1 MQSTVETLTIP
12 EIPDD
17 ADLIRAAI
25 AYANAG
31 FYVLAVEPDT
41 KRPAAFYGK
50 GWPHMSSRDP
60 QEIAYWFSGS
70 PYQLALHIGRSG
82 AVAFD
87 IDEPDKIPAVLQRAF
102 DECRPPTQ
110 STRKVGGRGHRL
122 FQVPDGRRLGNSVGG
137 LGRGWG
143 DVRGR
148 NGIIVV
154 EPSFHTKHSEG
165 GQYKWL
171 TTGHVPLLPDYVAE
185 LLPDAGVDTEAATDA
200 VVRQF
205 LEEYTEERR
214 SALLTAVL
222 NKFSKELQ
230 EGSRHE
236 ALVRNL
242 VWAMREA
249 RLGWYPAQ
257 VAADT
262 LQAMFVNAMKG
273 ERHPR
278 PEFHGALAFAVAQ
291 ALLID
296 PDERRD
302 EASARLRA
310 RDAAKKAAIG
320 VIAQD
325 GVARPKSRPRD
336 PEDYFHDKSAG
347 IDVEMLVHDVISLG
361 PIAVG
366 PSGDVWTYDAGV
378 WKLNPK
384 EVGKRVWQ
392 LLGPRYRGS
401 HATNAEH
408 GVAAEAM
415 QIAIEPIPDYMNFA
429 NGILEWRTGE
439 LHEHSPH
446 FGSTVQ
452 FPLEWNPDAE
462 CPQFDDFL
470 ATIFSEDYVELA
482 WQMIGYLMFS
492 GNPHQKAFM
501 FLGSGANGKGTLMRV
516 IEALLGSHNCSSESL
531 DDLNNN
537 RFAAYSLFGKI
548 ANLAGDIDA
557 TYQTSTAAFKKL
569 TGEDAYA
576 MERKYGDR
584 FIQRIWA
591 VPVFSANKI
600 PGSVDASEGYLRRWI
615 ILKFDRT
622 FTEKERIAGLSDRL
636 ISELPGIAV
645 KAVKALAGVIDGPG
659 FKLDGEVAQAKEE
672 FAEAIDQVRQWM
684 AECTIPAPGAQVP
697 RSKAYASY
705 RFWASSNGHR
715 PLSANEL
722 YQRINNTAKD
732 GIKIEKKIRGNRVFV
747 DFEVV
752 DFKANAVGAPADAL
766 PDAFGPED

>member
-12 EIPDD
+12 EIADD
-17 ADLIRAAI
+17 ADLISAAI

-31 FYVLAVEPDT
+31 FYIVAVEPDT

-60 QEIAYWFSGS
+60 QEIAYWFAGS

-87 IDEPDKIPAVLQRAF
+87 VDEPDKIPAILQRAF
-102 DECRPPTQ
+102 DECRPPFQ
-110 STRKVGGRGHRL
+110 STRETGGRGHRI
-122 FQVPDGRRLGNSVGG
+122 FAVPEGRRLGNSVGG

-154 EPSFHTKHSEG
+154 EPSFHTKHSDG
-165 GQYKWL
+165 GRYKWL
-171 TTGHVPLLPDYVAE
+171 TTGAVPMLPDYVAE
-185 LLPDAGVDTEAATDA
+185 LLPEAGVDTEAATDA
-200 VVRQF
+200 VVRKF
-205 LEEYTEERR
+205 MDEYTDERR
-214 SALLTAVL
+214 GALLTAVL
-222 NKFSKELQ
+222 NKFSSELK

-242 VWAMREA
+242 VWAMRES

-257 VAADT
+257 MAADT
-262 LQAMFVNAMKG
+262 MQSMFSNAMAG
-273 ERHPR
+273 ERHPV
-278 PEFHGALAFAVAQ
+278 PEFQGALAFAVAQ

-302 EASARLRA
+302 EASARLKA

-320 VIAQD
+320 VTSQD
-325 GVARPKSRPRD
+325 GRARPKQRPRD
-336 PEDYFHDKSAG
+336 PGDYFYDKSAG
-347 IDVEMLVHDVISLG
+347 IDMEMLVQDVFSVG

-366 PSGDVWTYDAGV
+366 PNHDFWTYDAGV
-378 WKLNPK
+378 WRSNPK
-384 EVGKRVWQ
+384 EVGKRVWN

-408 GVAAEAM
+408 GVLAEAM
-415 QIAIEPIPDYMNFA
+415 EIAVNPVSDYMNFA
-429 NGILEWRTGE
+429 NGMLEWRTGE

-446 FGSTVQ
+446 YGSTVQ
-452 FPLEWNPDAE
+452 FPLEWKPDAL

-482 WQMIGYLMFS
+482 WQMLGYLMFS
-492 GNPHQKAFM
+492 GNPHQKAFL

-516 IEALLGSHNCSSESL
+516 IDAMLGTENCSSESL
-531 DDLNNN
+531 DDLNQN

-569 TGEDAYA
+569 TGEDMYA
-576 MERKYGDR
+576 GERKYGDR
-584 FIQRIWA
+584 FLFKAWA

-600 PGSVDASEGYLRRWI
+600 PGSADASEGYLRRWI

-622 FTEKERIAGLSDRL
+622 FSEKERIQGLSDRL
-636 ISELPGIAV
+636 ITELPGIAV
-645 KAVKALAGVIDGPG
+645 KAIQALAGVIDGPG

-684 AECTIPAPGAQVP
+684 GECTITAPGSQVP
-697 RSKAYASY
+697 RAKAYASY
-705 RFWASSNGHR
+705 KFWAGSNGHR
-715 PLSANEL
+715 VLSASEL
-722 YQRINNTAKD
+722 YQRMNSASKS
-732 GIKIEKKIRGNRVFV
+732 GKKIEKKIRGNRVFV
-747 DFEVV
+747 DFEIVEFSV
-752 DFKANAVGAPADAL
+752 NTFAPSSDVL
-766 PDAFGPED
+766 PDAFGDE